1 MISNDNEQEN
11 QDKPNVNPVAE
22 ENKNK
27 FAPNI
32 NPVQEGEGGDI
43 IENPQVNP
51 GGIQKE
57 DDSLLFPTMKKIKE
71 LKENKKYYDPNPQP
85 VSEEPKKKEE
95 EEKKEEEH
103 EENEPLDQ
111 QQKKVSEVP
120 IANVQSEFK
129 NLFNKNMLQNNSY
142 RRRLLHLL
150 IVIIIVNCI
159 LWEVLC
165 LFMGVCYGE
174 NVVMQGWLSQTI
186 CPLIFIL
193 LLCYVF
199 LFFSSDYLYKP
210 GIQIANILII
220 LLLLMFIGFGV
231 YSLIRGVGIS
241 SETLNNRFNELSSN
255 SQGFFNDFDD
265 FKDTFKIN
273 MIVTA
278 VFYLFIALTG
288 IILIIFSYQ
297 FFYLLTETAF
307 DWRPPLRSR
316 LHDDR
321 AQRILNLYALYN
333 EEFRRLYE
341 AEHKKKEENAT
352 KEVVNEQPP
361 KAPLGNN
368 EIPAEGIEMQ
378 NLNKNK
384 DIQKE
389 DAPLQGKKEEKNE
402 EDKDRPSHQL
412 GEGVSNITNTN
423 LNPSATQ
430 PKKRRLPPLKKNI

>member
-1 MISNDNEQEN
+1 MISNVNEQEN
-11 QDKPNVNPVAE
+11 QDKPNINPISE
-22 ENKNK
+22 ENDNK
-27 FAPNI
+27 FVPNI
-32 NPVQEGEGGDI
+32 NPPVQEGEGGDI
-43 IENPQVNP
+43 IENPQINP

-71 LKENKKYYDPNPQP
+71 LKENKKYFDPNPQP
-85 VSEEPKKKEE
+85 IPEEQKKKEE
-95 EEKKEEEH
+95 EEKKENEH
-103 EENEPLDQ
+103 EENEPLEQ
-111 QQKKVSEVP
+111 QQNKVSEIP

-142 RRRLLHLL
+142 RRRLLHML
-150 IVIIIVNCI
+150 IVIIIINCI

-193 LLCYVF
+193 LICYVF
-199 LFFSSDYLYKP
+199 LFFCSDYLYKP
-210 GIQIANILII
+210 GIQVANILII

-231 YSLIRGVGIS
+231 YSLIRGLGIS
-241 SETLNNRFNELSSN
+241 SDTLTNRYNELSIN
-255 SQGFFNDFDD
+255 SQNFFDGIQD

-288 IILIIFSYQ
+288 IVLIIFSYQ

-321 AQRILNLYALYN
+321 AQRILNLYAIYN

-341 AEHKKKEENAT
+341 AEHKKKEENVP
-352 KEVVNEQPP
+352 KEIVNQQQQ
-361 KAPLGNN
+361 PLGNN
-368 EIPAEGIEMQ
+368 EIPAEGVEMQ

-389 DAPLQGKKEEKNE
+389 DAPLQTKKEEKKE
-402 EDKDRPSHQL
+402 EDNNGPSHQL
-412 GEGVSNITNTN
+412 GEGVNTISNI
-423 LNPSATQ
+423 NPSAAQ

>member
-1 MISNDNEQEN
+1 MISNVNEQEN
-11 QDKPNVNPVAE
+11 QDKPNINPISE
-22 ENKNK
+22 ENDNK
-27 FAPNI
+27 FVPNI
-32 NPVQEGEGGDI
+32 NPPVQEGEGGDI
-43 IENPQVNP
+43 IENPQINP

-71 LKENKKYYDPNPQP
+71 LKEKKKYFDPNPQQIP
-85 VSEEPKKKEE
+85 EEQKKKEE
-95 EEKKEEEH
+95 EEKKENEH
-103 EENEPLDQ
+103 EENEPLEQ
-111 QQKKVSEVP
+111 QQNKVSEIP

-142 RRRLLHLL
+142 RRRLLHML
-150 IVIIIVNCI
+150 IVIIIINCI

-193 LLCYVF
+193 LICYVF
-199 LFFSSDYLYKP
+199 LFFCSDYLYKP
-210 GIQIANILII
+210 GIQVANILII

-231 YSLIRGVGIS
+231 YSLIRGLGIS
-241 SETLNNRFNELSSN
+241 SDTLTNRYNELSIN
-255 SQGFFNDFDD
+255 SQKFFDGIQD

-288 IILIIFSYQ
+288 IVLIIFSYQ

-321 AQRILNLYALYN
+321 AQRILNLYAIYN

-341 AEHKKKEENAT
+341 AEHKKKEENVP
-352 KEVVNEQPP
+352 KEIVNQQQQ
-361 KAPLGNN
+361 PLGNN
-368 EIPAEGIEMQ
+368 EIPAEGVEMQ

-389 DAPLQGKKEEKNE
+389 DAPLQAKKEEKKE
-402 EDKDRPSHQL
+402 EDNNGPSHQL
-412 GEGVSNITNTN
+412 GEGVNTISNI
-423 LNPSATQ
+423 NPSAAQ

>member
-1 MISNDNEQEN
+1 MISNVNEQEN
-11 QDKPNVNPVAE
+11 QDKPNINPVPE
-22 ENKNK
+22 ENDNK
-27 FAPNI
+27 FVPNI
-32 NPVQEGEGGDI
+32 NPPVQEGEGGDI
-43 IENPQVNP
+43 IENPQINP

-85 VSEEPKKKEE
+85 IPEEQKKKEE
-95 EEKKEEEH
+95 EEKKENEH
-103 EENEPLDQ
+103 EENEPLEQ
-111 QQKKVSEVP
+111 QQNKVSEVP

-142 RRRLLHLL
+142 RRRLLHML
-150 IVIIIVNCI
+150 IVIIIINCI

-193 LLCYVF
+193 LICYVF

-210 GIQIANILII
+210 GIQVANILII

-231 YSLIRGVGIS
+231 YSLIRGLGIS
-241 SETLNNRFNELSSN
+241 SDTLTNRYNKLSKN
-255 SQGFFNDFDD
+255 SQNFFDGIQD

-288 IILIIFSYQ
+288 IVLIIFSYQ
-297 FFYLLTETAF
+297 FLYLLTETAF

-321 AQRILNLYALYN
+321 AQRILNLYAIYN

-341 AEHKKKEENAT
+341 AEHKKKEENVP
-352 KEVVNEQPP
+352 KEVVNQQQQ
-361 KAPLGNN
+361 PLGNN

-378 NLNKNK
+378 NLYKNK

-389 DAPLQGKKEEKNE
+389 DAPLQAKKEEKKE
-402 EDKDRPSHQL
+402 EDNNGPSHQL
-412 GEGVSNITNTN
+412 GEGVNTISNI
-423 LNPSATQ
+423 NPGAAQ